1 MAELGTISAATGLLE
16 QSIKLFRHVRETQQ
30 RIADL
35 PGIIEEYTAA
45 VQTSKTIVDLV
56 QREPSLASPSVGTA
70 IRGIANTTTSLN
82 AHLSELQV
90 LLDGSSARRFTH
102 ELFSGSDEQR
112 QLQAIVDTLI
122 RYKVDL
128 IVGIGL
134 VNVGLVHGY
143 GNAVRV
149 NTAAVEELNV
159 RIKGILGD
167 VGSLRIAKIIE
178 GRPRDANGTVPL
190 TTEDIAKI
198 GDVKDGRLASEE
210 TVLPGSGRKI
220 RCIENN
226 IGLKG
231 SLQLNTP
238 VGNDIWINMDVIRV
252 ENNIADVG
260 AAQYNYPISS
270 HDFLESLKLMR
281 QSQG

>member
-35 PGIIEEYTAA
+35 PGIIEEYTTA

-56 QREPSLASPSVGTA
+56 QREPSLASPSVGAA

-167 VGSLRIAKIIE
+167 EGSLRIAKIIE

>member
-167 VGSLRIAKIIE
+167 EGSLRIAKIIE

>member
-198 GDVKDGRLASEE
+198 GDVKDGRLVSEE

>member
-1 MAELGTISAATGLLE
+1 
-16 QSIKLFRHVRETQQ
+16 
-30 RIADL
+30 
-35 PGIIEEYTAA
+35 
-45 VQTSKTIVDLV
+45 
-56 QREPSLASPSVGTA
+56 
-70 IRGIANTTTSLN
+70 
-82 AHLSELQV
+82 
-90 LLDGSSARRFTH
+90 
-102 ELFSGSDEQR
+102 
-112 QLQAIVDTLI
+112 
-122 RYKVDL
+122 
-128 IVGIGL
+128 
-134 VNVGLVHGY
+134 
-143 GNAVRV
+143 
-149 NTAAVEELNV
+149 
-159 RIKGILGD
+159 
-167 VGSLRIAKIIE
+167 
-178 GRPRDANGTVPL
+178 VPL

>member
-35 PGIIEEYTAA
+35 PGIIEEYTTA